1 MDDKMIKML
10 KIKMILFGLISCF
23 AIAIG
28 NAQTFDQKYFKTIL
42 DSLTSNSFAGRGYVE
57 NGMTNAGIYLQN
69 EFQKNGLKY
78 FSSNYNQTFTF
89 PINIIKDAKLKING
103 KELKY
108 GIDFIV
114 KPSSKS
120 ISKTNLPFY
129 FFDKKAYVESF
140 QSKDKTR
147 NFIVKDDESQKGKH
161 IILPPLTT
169 SIDSIQKYY
178 KQWANIYE
186 KSENENRAIFRF
198 TSDKLTSSL
207 SQRQSSISEFIISDK
222 FYSKNFKINDYS
234 IDSELN
240 NSFEA
245 NNVIGY
251 IDGKN
256 NDSVVVIS
264 AHYDHLGKVGQ
275 TIFPG
280 ASDNASG
287 TAMMMT
293 LMKHYSKHQPNYRTV
308 FMAFAGEEAGI
319 LGADYYVNHPLFPLS
334 QIKFLV
340 NLDIMGAGDQGIQVV
355 NGKVFKNQFEK
366 LVELNLTNEYLKEV
380 KTRGESCNSDH
391 CPFYLKGVPS
401 FFIYTLGGKGFYH
414 DPNDTA
420 ESLDLSYSEK
430 VYNLLKDFIDK
441 L

>member
-1 MDDKMIKML
+1 MIS
-10 KIKMILFGLISCF
+10 FFLIES
-23 AIAIG
+23 G

-69 EFQKNGLKY
+69 EFQKNELKS
-78 FSSNYNQTFTF
+78 FSNHYNQTFTF

-129 FFDKKAYVESF
+129 IFDTKAYIESF

-147 NFIVKDDESQKGKH
+147 DFIIKDDELQKGKH
-161 IILPPLTT
+161 IILPSLV
-169 SIDSIQKYY
+169 SSVDSIQKYY
-178 KQWANIYE
+178 KQWASIYE
-186 KSENENRAIFRF
+186 KNENENRAIFRF

-222 FYSKNFKINDYS
+222 FYSKNLKINDYF

-245 NNVIGY
+245 NNIIGY
-251 IDGKN
+251 INGKN
-256 NDSVVVIS
+256 NDSVIVIS

-293 LMKHYSKHQPNYRTV
+293 LMKYYSKHQPNYRTV

-319 LGADYYVNHPLFPLS
+319 LGADYYVSHPLFPLN

-355 NGKVFKNQFEK
+355 NGKVFKNQFDK
-366 LVELNLTNEYLKEV
+366 LIQLNQTIKYLKEV
-380 KTRGESCNSDH
+380 KIRGESCNSDH

-414 DPNDTA
+414 DPNDTV
-420 ESLDLSYSEK
+420 ENLNLSYSEK
-430 VYNLLKDFIDK
+430 VYKLLRDFINNI
-441 L
+441 

>member
-1 MDDKMIKML
+1 
-10 KIKMILFGLISCF
+10 MILFGLISCF

-42 DSLTSNSFAGRGYVE
+42 DSLTSNSFAGRGYAE

-69 EFQKNGLKY
+69 EFQKNGLKS
-78 FSSNYNQTFTF
+78 FSSNYEQNFTF
-89 PINIIKDAKLKING
+89 PINIIKDAKLKVNG

-129 FFDKKAYVESF
+129 IFDTKAYIESF

-147 NFIVKDDESQKGKH
+147 NFIIKDDESQKGKH
-161 IILPPLTT
+161 IILPPLVT
-169 SIDSIQKYY
+169 SVDSIQKYY

-222 FYSKNFKINDYS
+222 FYSKNLKINDYS

-240 NSFEA
+240 NSFET
-245 NNVIGY
+245 NNIIGY

-287 TAMMMT
+287 
-293 LMKHYSKHQPNYRTV
+293 QR
-308 FMAFAGEEAGI
+308 
-319 LGADYYVNHPLFPLS
+319 
-334 QIKFLV
+334 
-340 NLDIMGAGDQGIQVV
+340 
-355 NGKVFKNQFEK
+355 
-366 LVELNLTNEYLKEV
+366 
-380 KTRGESCNSDH
+380 
-391 CPFYLKGVPS
+391 
-401 FFIYTLGGKGFYH
+401 
-414 DPNDTA
+414 
-420 ESLDLSYSEK
+420 
-430 VYNLLKDFIDK
+430 
-441 L
+441 

>member
-1 MDDKMIKML
+1 ML

-42 DSLTSNSFAGRGYVE
+42 DSLTSNSFAGRGYVD
-57 NGMTNAGIYLQN
+57 NGMTNAGSYLQT
-69 EFQKNGLKY
+69 EFKKNGLSS
-78 FSSNYNQTFTF
+78 FSSNYKQTFTF
-89 PINIIKDAKLKING
+89 PINVIKDAKLKING

-108 GIDFIV
+108 GIDFII

-120 ISKTNLPFY
+120 VFESKLAFY
-129 FFDKKAYVESF
+129 TLNTKEYVESF
-140 QSKDKTR
+140 QSNDKTR
-147 NFIVKDDESQKGKH
+147 HFIVKDNELQKRKNV
-161 IILPPLTT
+161 ILPPLMT
-169 SIDSIQKYY
+169 SVDSIQKYY

-186 KSENENRAIFRF
+186 KDDNQDRAIFRF

-222 FYSKNFKINDYS
+222 FYSKNMNINDFS
-234 IDSELN
+234 IKTELN

-245 NNVIGY
+245 NNIIGY

-256 NDSVVVIS
+256 NDSVIVIS
-264 AHYDHLGKVGQ
+264 AHYDHLGKVGK

-293 LMKHYSKHQPNYRTV
+293 LMTYYSKHQPNYKMV

-319 LGADYYVNHPLFPLS
+319 IGSDYFVTNPLFNLK

-355 NGKVFKNQFEK
+355 NGKVFPAKFNK
-366 LVELNLTNEYLKEV
+366 LVAINSKNNYLREV
-380 KTRGESCNSDH
+380 KNRGESCNSDH

-420 ESLDLSYSEK
+420 VNLDLSYSEK
-430 VYNLLKDFIDK
+430 VFYLLRDFIDV

>member
-1 MDDKMIKML
+1 
-10 KIKMILFGLISCF
+10 MILFGLISCF

-42 DSLTSNSFAGRGYVE
+42 DSLTSSSFAGRGYVE
-57 NGMTNAGIYLQN
+57 NGMTNARIYLQN
-69 EFQKNGLKY
+69 EFQKNGLKS
-78 FSSNYNQTFTF
+78 FSSNYEQNFTF
-89 PINIIKDAKLKING
+89 PINVIKDAKLRING

-114 KPSSKS
+114 KPSSKTLVNTKFS
-120 ISKTNLPFY
+120 YLNHSPSFY
-129 FFDKKAYVESF
+129 IFDTKAYIGSF

-147 NFIVKDDESQKGKH
+147 DFIIKDDELQKGKH
-161 IILPPLTT
+161 IILPPLVT
-169 SIDSIQKYY
+169 SVDSIQKYY

-186 KSENENRAIFRF
+186 KDENQNRAIFRF

-222 FYSKNFKINDYS
+222 FYSKNLKINDYS

-245 NNVIGY
+245 NNIIGY

-256 NDSVVVIS
+256 NDSVIVIS

-293 LMKHYSKHQPNYRTV
+293 LMKYYSKHQPNYRTV

-319 LGADYYVNHPLFPLS
+319 L
-334 QIKFLV
+334 
-340 NLDIMGAGDQGIQVV
+340 
-355 NGKVFKNQFEK
+355 
-366 LVELNLTNEYLKEV
+366 
-380 KTRGESCNSDH
+380 
-391 CPFYLKGVPS
+391 
-401 FFIYTLGGKGFYH
+401 
-414 DPNDTA
+414 
-420 ESLDLSYSEK
+420 
-430 VYNLLKDFIDK
+430 
-441 L
+441 

>member
-1 MDDKMIKML
+1 ML

-69 EFQKNGLKY
+69 EFQKNGLKS
-78 FSSNYNQTFTF
+78 FSNHYNQTFTF

-129 FFDKKAYVESF
+129 FFDTKAYIESF

-186 KSENENRAIFRF
+186 KDENQNRAIFRF

-222 FYSKNFKINDYS
+222 FYSKNLKINDYF

-240 NSFEA
+240 NSFKA
-245 NNVIGY
+245 NNIIGY

-256 NDSVVVIS
+256 NDSVIVIS

-293 LMKHYSKHQPNYRTV
+293 LMKYYSKHQPNYRTI

-319 LGADYYVNHPLFPLS
+319 LGADYYVNHPLFPLN

-366 LVELNLTNEYLKEV
+366 LVELNLTNKYLKEV

-420 ESLDLSYSEK
+420 ESLDLSYTEK
-430 VYNLLKDFIDK
+430 VYNFLKDFINK